1 MYGSARAVGHIEGSP
16 ARSPRLPRSPRLGHR
31 RANSGS
37 SGCKTLSMENI
48 QSLNAAYATSGPMYL
63 SDHEGVGSTATY
75 PKGTLTLGR
84 ATSRAMYGGRVTA
97 MGSTPNI
104 AMAGLPHADL
114 LSYGDLGSLS
124 MLHHQGTP
132 SALLRQ
138 AVRGSGGEL
147 LELQAQLRDMHR
159 ENELLRREL
168 DLKDSKLGSS
178 TNSIKS
184 FWSPELKK
192 ERVMRKEEAA
202 RTSILKEQMRV
213 THEENQHLLDAR
225 RTKHLQLTIQALQD
239 ELRTQRDLNH
249 LLQQE
254 SGSRASG
261 GEHFTTIELT
271 EENFRRLQAEHDRQA
286 KELFLLRKT
295 LEEMELRIETQK
307 QTLGARDESI
317 KKLLEMLQSKGLP
330 SASGRASDEEEQERA
345 RRIAEA
351 EAQLGHLEVI
361 LDQKEKE
368 NIHLREEL
376 HRRNQLHPDPGK
388 TKALQTIIEMKDTKI
403 ASLERNIRDLE
414 DEIHMLKANGLL
426 NTEDREEEIKQM
438 EVYKNHS
445 KFMKTK
451 IDQLKQELS
460 KKESELLALQTKLET
475 LNNQNS
481 DCKQH
486 IEVLKESLTA
496 KEQRAAIL
504 QTEVDALRLRLEEK
518 ESFLNKKTKQLQD
531 LTEEKGT
538 LAGEIRDMKD
548 MLEVKERKINVLQK
562 KIENLQEQLR
572 DKDKQLG
579 NLKDRVKS
587 LQTDSSNTDTALATL
602 EEALSEKERIIERL
616 KEQREREDRER
627 LEEVDSYKKENKD
640 LKEKVNSLHVELT
653 EKESSLIDLKEHASS
668 LASSGLKKD
677 SKLKSLEIAIEQKKE
692 ECSKLETQLQKQAEQ
707 LFSQMNNPKA
717 HDMEVQQSSRGNPEY
732 VDRVKLLEKE
742 VSFYKD
748 ESSKS
753 QAEVERLLEI
763 LREVETEKNDKDKKI
778 AELERQTK
786 DQNKKGPG
794 IKLGPQMDK
803 KGPGNILQDQ
813 RKDNPMD
820 NPKMEELMN
829 VLEKTR
835 QELEATKQRLSSTQ
849 QSLSERDG
857 HLTNLRQERRKQL
870 EEILEMKQQALLAA
884 ISEKDA
890 NIALLELSSSNKKK
904 TQEEVLALK
913 REKDRLMHQLKQQTQ
928 SRMKLITDN
937 YEDDHYHPHAPP
949 PHMQPQP
956 IHPQPQPQP
965 QPPYPHPQHPHQPP
979 YPHAPYP
986 QHPQPPPHHPQH
998 PQQLP
1003 QPQYPHPQH
1012 PQHPQQPQHPQPP
1025 GPHQHPP
1032 RPQPPHSQHPHP
1044 GVPPQQ
1050 HPHGPPPQQG
1060 PHPQPMP
1067 HPQQH
1072 PHHPPHPGPQGPH
1085 PRHPPPH
1092 HRSSGRGPP
1101 HPGHRPAPD
1110 QTIQSLKEEHSHAIQ
1125 MKFYIV
1131 HLASL
1136 YLQSDSLFWMGPH
1149 FFPCIKERGRALV

>member
-1 MYGSARAVGHIEGSP
+1 
-16 ARSPRLPRSPRLGHR
+16 
-31 RANSGS
+31 
-37 SGCKTLSMENI
+37 
-48 QSLNAAYATSGPMYL
+48 Q
-63 SDHEGVGSTATY
+63 
-75 PKGTLTLGR
+75 
-84 ATSRAMYGGRVTA
+84 
-97 MGSTPNI
+97 
-104 AMAGLPHADL
+104 
-114 LSYGDLGSLS
+114 
-124 MLHHQGTP
+124 
-132 SALLRQ
+132 
-138 AVRGSGGEL
+138 
-147 LELQAQLRDMHR
+147 
-159 ENELLRREL
+159 
-168 DLKDSKLGSS
+168 
-178 TNSIKS
+178 
-184 FWSPELKK
+184 
-192 ERVMRKEEAA
+192 
-202 RTSILKEQMRV
+202 
-213 THEENQHLLDAR
+213 
-225 RTKHLQLTIQALQD
+225 HLQLTIQALQD

-254 SGSRASG
+254 SGSRGSG
-261 GEHFTTIELT
+261 GDHFTTIELT

-376 HRRNQLHPDPGK
+376 HRRNQLHQDPGK

-414 DEIHMLKANGLL
+414 DEIQMLKANGLL

-445 KFMKTK
+445 KFMKSK

-460 KKESELLALQTKLET
+460 KKESELLGLQTKLET

-538 LAGEIRDMKD
+538 LAGEIRDIKD

-627 LEEVDSYKKENKD
+627 LDEVDSYKKENKD
-640 LKEKVNSLHVELT
+640 LKEKVNTLQLELT

-692 ECSKLETQLQKQAEQ
+692 ECNKLETQLQK
-707 LFSQMNNPKA
+707 KA
-717 HDMEVQQSSRGNPEY
+717 HEVEVQQSSRGNPEY

-742 VSFYKD
+742 VSYYKE
-748 ESSKS
+748 ESGKA
-753 QAEVERLLEI
+753 QNEVERLLEI

-778 AELERQTK
+778 AELESLAPRQTK

-835 QELEATKQRLSSTQ
+835 QELDATKQRLSSTQ

-956 IHPQPQPQP
+956 LHPQPQP
-965 QPPYPHPQHPHQPP
+965 QPPYPQAQHPHPQAQHPHPQAQHPQAQHPHQPP
-979 YPHAPYP
+979 YPHAPHP
-986 QHPQPPPHHPQH
+986 QHPQPPPHHQQH
-998 PQQLP
+998 PQQPP

-1012 PQHPQQPQHPQPP
+1012 PQHPQPP
-1025 GPHQHPP
+1025 GPHPHQP
-1032 RPQPPHSQHPHP
+1032 RPQQPHPQHPHP
-1044 GVPPQQ
+1044 GVPPQQQQHPHPQ

-1060 PHPQPMP
+1060 PHPQPIP

-1072 PHHPPHPGPQGPH
+1072 PHHPPHPGQQGPH

-1092 HRSSGRGPP
+1092 HRGPGRGPP

-1110 QTIQSLKEEHSHAIQ
+1110 QDDEEGIWA
-1125 MKFYIV
+1125 
-1131 HLASL
+1131 
-1136 YLQSDSLFWMGPH
+1136 
-1149 FFPCIKERGRALV
+1149 

>member
-1 MYGSARAVGHIEGSP
+1 MYGSARAVGHIESSP

-31 RANSGS
+31 RANSG
-37 SGCKTLSMENI
+37 GGGGAGGKTLSMENI

-75 PKGTLTLGR
+75 PRGTMTLGR

-97 MGSTPNI
+97 MGSSPNI
-104 AMAGLPHADL
+104 ASVGLPHADL
-114 LSYGDLGSLS
+114 LSYSDLGSLS
-124 MLHHQGTP
+124 MLHHHHHHQGVP

-138 AVRGSGGEL
+138 TVRGSGGEL
-147 LELQAQLRDMHR
+147 LEMQAQLREMQR
-159 ENELLRREL
+159 ENEMLRREL
-168 DLKDSKLGSS
+168 DVKDSKLGSS

-192 ERVMRKEEAA
+192 ERIMRKEEAA

-213 THEENQHLLDAR
+213 THEENQHL
-225 RTKHLQLTIQALQD
+225 QMTIQALQD

-254 SGSRASG
+254 SGNRSG
-261 GEHFTTIELT
+261 SEHFTTIELT

-330 SASGRASDEEEQERA
+330 SGPGRASEEEEQERA

-376 HRRNQLHPDPGK
+376 HRRNQLHQDPSK

-414 DEIHMLKANGLL
+414 DEIQMLKANGLL

-616 KEQREREDRER
+616 KDQREREDRER
-627 LEEVDSYKKENKD
+627 LEEVESYKKENKE
-640 LKEKVNSLHVELT
+640 LKEKVNSLQIELT
-653 EKESSLIDLKEHASS
+653 EKESNLIDLKEHASS

-692 ECSKLETQLQKQAEQ
+692 ECSKLETQLQK
-707 LFSQMNNPKA
+707 KA
-717 HDMEVQQSSRGNPEY
+717 HEVEQQSGSRGNPEY
-732 VDRVKLLEKE
+732 GDRVKLLEKE
-742 VSFYKD
+742 VGYYK
-748 ESSKS
+748 EEANKA
-753 QAEVERLLEI
+753 QAEVERLLDI

-778 AELERQTK
+778 AELESPPPSAPRPTPRPGGRAPSDPLPSVSAAPQQIGGMVWDFLGKQGGKDQTK
-786 DQNKKGPG
+786 KGLN
-794 IKLGPQMDK
+794 IKLGPQGDK
-803 KGPGNILQDQ
+803 KGLGQDP
-813 RKDNPMD
+813 RKDSSMD
-820 NPKMEELMN
+820 SGHHLKLEELMN
-829 VLEKTR
+829 TLERTR
-835 QELEATKQRLSSTQ
+835 QELDATKQRLSSTQ
-849 QSLSERDG
+849 QSLQERDT
-857 HLTNLRQERRKQL
+857 HLTNMRQERRKQL

-890 NIALLELSSSNKKK
+890 NIALLELSASNKKK

-913 REKDRLMHQLKQQTQ
+913 RERDKLMHQLKQHTQ
-928 SRMKLITDN
+928 SRMKLIADN
-937 YEDDHYHPHAPP
+937 YEDEQYHPHG
-949 PHMQPQP
+949 PH
-956 IHPQPQPQP
+956 HPQPQPPHAQP
-965 QPPYPHPQHPHQPP
+965 QPQ
-979 YPHAPYP
+979 
-986 QHPQPPPHHPQH
+986 
-998 PQQLP
+998 
-1003 QPQYPHPQH
+1003 
-1012 PQHPQQPQHPQPP
+1012 
-1025 GPHQHPP
+1025 
-1032 RPQPPHSQHPHP
+1032 PHSHNHSTHTLLTHSLTLNIPNHLLNSNSTHVPHSP
-1044 GVPPQQ
+1044 NTFTNSTLSTLHSTHMGIL
-1050 HPHGPPPQQG
+1050 PHSTLTLSTHMALSNKDHTHSIHILSILSTLTLFSIHVTHLLIIVEGQRED
-1060 PHPQPMP
+1060 PHMLVTAR
-1067 HPQQH
+1067 
-1072 PHHPPHPGPQGPH
+1072 
-1085 PRHPPPH
+1085 PRT
-1092 HRSSGRGPP
+1092 R
-1101 HPGHRPAPD
+1101 
-1110 QTIQSLKEEHSHAIQ
+1110 
-1125 MKFYIV
+1125 Y
-1131 HLASL
+1131 
-1136 YLQSDSLFWMGPH
+1136 
-1149 FFPCIKERGRALV
+1149 

>member
-31 RANSGS
+31 RANSSSGGS
-37 SGCKTLSMENI
+37 SGGKTLSMENI

-75 PKGTLTLGR
+75 PKGTMTLGR

-97 MGSTPNI
+97 MGSSPNI
-104 AMAGLPHADL
+104 ASVGLPHADL
-114 LSYGDLGSLS
+114 LSYSDLGSLS
-124 MLHHQGTP
+124 MLHHHHQGTP

-138 AVRGSGGEL
+138 AVRGGGGEL
-147 LELQAQLRDMHR
+147 LELQAQLRDMQR

-168 DLKDSKLGSS
+168 DLKDTKLGSS
-178 TNSIKS
+178 ANSIKS

-202 RTSILKEQMRV
+202 RTSVLKEQMRV
-213 THEENQHLLDAR
+213 THEENQHL
-225 RTKHLQLTIQALQD
+225 QMTIQALQD

-254 SGSRASG
+254 SSNRVGLSG
-261 GEHFTTIELT
+261 DHFTTIELT

-330 SASGRASDEEEQERA
+330 SAGGRASEEEEQERA

-351 EAQLGHLEVI
+351 EAQLSHLEVI

-376 HRRNQLHPDPGK
+376 HRRNQLHQDPGK

-414 DEIHMLKANGLL
+414 DEIQMLKANGLL

-504 QTEVDALRLRLEEK
+504 QTEVDALRL
-518 ESFLNKKTKQLQD
+518 Q
-531 LTEEKGT
+531 EKGT

-627 LEEVDSYKKENKD
+627 LEEVDAYKKENKD
-640 LKEKVNSLHVELT
+640 LKEKVNTLQLELT

-692 ECSKLETQLQKQAEQ
+692 ECSKLETQLQK
-707 LFSQMNNPKA
+707 A
-717 HDMEVQQSSRGNPEY
+717 HEVEQQSSRGNPEFS
-732 VDRVKLLEKE
+732 DRVKLLEKE
-742 VSFYKD
+742 VAFYKE
-748 ESSKS
+748 ESGKA

-778 AELERQTK
+778 AELERQSK
-786 DQNKKGPG
+786 DQNKKGPNT
-794 IKLGPQMDK
+794 KLGTQGEK
-803 KGPGNILQDQ
+803 KAGQILQDI
-813 RKDNPMD
+813 RKENPMD
-820 NPKMEELMN
+820 NPKMEDLLN

-835 QELEATKQRLSSTQ
+835 QELDATKQRLSSTQ
-849 QSLSERDG
+849 QSLAERDG

-890 NIALLELSSSNKKK
+890 NIALLELSASNKKK

-913 REKDRLMHQLKQQTQ
+913 REKDRLMNQLKQQVASEMYGALT
-928 SRMKLITDN
+928 
-937 YEDDHYHPHAPP
+937 P
-949 PHMQPQP
+949 PHLTLL
-956 IHPQPQPQP
+956 HTRKS
-965 QPPYPHPQHPHQPP
+965 PHKKNS
-979 YPHAPYP
+979 
-986 QHPQPPPHHPQH
+986 
-998 PQQLP
+998 
-1003 QPQYPHPQH
+1003 
-1012 PQHPQQPQHPQPP
+1012 
-1025 GPHQHPP
+1025 
-1032 RPQPPHSQHPHP
+1032 R
-1044 GVPPQQ
+1044 
-1050 HPHGPPPQQG
+1050 
-1060 PHPQPMP
+1060 
-1067 HPQQH
+1067 
-1072 PHHPPHPGPQGPH
+1072 
-1085 PRHPPPH
+1085 REKKKK
-1092 HRSSGRGPP
+1092 GRNLG
-1101 HPGHRPAPD
+1101 
-1110 QTIQSLKEEHSHAIQ
+1110 KE
-1125 MKFYIV
+1125 
-1131 HLASL
+1131 
-1136 YLQSDSLFWMGPH
+1136 
-1149 FFPCIKERGRALV
+1149 

>member
-1 MYGSARAVGHIEGSP
+1 MYGSARAVGHVESSP
-16 ARSPRLPRSPRLGHR
+16 VRSPRLPRSPRLGHR

-37 SGCKTLSMENI
+37 GGGAGGKTLSMENI

-75 PKGTLTLGR
+75 PKGTMTLGR

-97 MGSTPNI
+97 MGSSPNI
-104 AMAGLPHADL
+104 ASVGLPHADL
-114 LSYGDLGSLS
+114 LSYSDLGSLS
-124 MLHHQGTP
+124 MLHPHHHQGVP

-147 LELQAQLRDMHR
+147 LEMQAQFREMQR
-159 ENELLRREL
+159 ENEMLRREL

-192 ERVMRKEEAA
+192 ERIMRKEEAA

-213 THEENQHLLDAR
+213 THEENQLLDAR
-225 RTKHLQLTIQALQD
+225 RTKHLQMTIQALQD

-254 SGSRASG
+254 SGNRSAS
-261 GEHFTTIELT
+261 EHFTTIELT

-330 SASGRASDEEEQERA
+330 PGPGRASEEEEQERA

-376 HRRNQLHPDPGK
+376 HRRNQLHQDPSK

-414 DEIHMLKANGLL
+414 DEIQMLKANGLL

-616 KEQREREDRER
+616 KDQREREDRER
-627 LEEVDSYKKENKD
+627 LEEVESYKKENKD
-640 LKEKVNSLHVELT
+640 LKEKVNSLQIELT

-692 ECSKLETQLQKQAEQ
+692 ECSKLETQLQK
-707 LFSQMNNPKA
+707 KA
-717 HDMEVQQSSRGNPEY
+717 HEVEHQSGPRGNPEY

-742 VSFYKD
+742 VNYYKD
-748 ESSKS
+748 EASKA
-753 QAEVERLLEI
+753 QTEVERLLDI

-778 AELERQTK
+778 AELESLAPRQGGK
-786 DQNKKGPG
+786 DQTKKGPN
-794 IKLGPQMDK
+794 IKLGPQGDK
-803 KGPGNILQDQ
+803 KGLGQDL
-813 RKDNPMD
+813 RKDGSID
-820 NPKMEELMN
+820 GGHHLKLEELMN
-829 VLEKTR
+829 TLERTR
-835 QELEATKQRLSSTQ
+835 QELDATKQRLSSTQ
-849 QSLSERDG
+849 QSLQERDT
-857 HLTNLRQERRKQL
+857 HLTNMRQERRKQL
-870 EEILEMKQQALLAA
+870 EEILDMKQQALLAA

-890 NIALLELSSSNKKK
+890 NIALLELSASNKKK
-904 TQEEVLALK
+904 TQEEVLGLK
-913 REKDRLMHQLKQQTQ
+913 RDRDKLMLQLKQHTQ
-928 SRMKLITDN
+928 SRMKLIADN
-937 YEDDHYHPHAPP
+937 YEDEQYHPHAP
-949 PHMQPQP
+949 H
-956 IHPQPQPQP
+956 HPQPQPPHAQP
-965 QPPYPHPQHPHQPP
+965 QP
-979 YPHAPYP
+979 
-986 QHPQPPPHHPQH
+986 
-998 PQQLP
+998 
-1003 QPQYPHPQH
+1003 
-1012 PQHPQQPQHPQPP
+1012 
-1025 GPHQHPP
+1025 
-1032 RPQPPHSQHPHP
+1032 
-1044 GVPPQQ
+1044 
-1050 HPHGPPPQQG
+1050 
-1060 PHPQPMP
+1060 
-1067 HPQQH
+1067 
-1072 PHHPPHPGPQGPH
+1072 
-1085 PRHPPPH
+1085 
-1092 HRSSGRGPP
+1092 
-1101 HPGHRPAPD
+1101 
-1110 QTIQSLKEEHSHAIQ
+1110 
-1125 MKFYIV
+1125 
-1131 HLASL
+1131 
-1136 YLQSDSLFWMGPH
+1136 
-1149 FFPCIKERGRALV
+1149 

>member
-1 MYGSARAVGHIEGSP
+1 MYGSARAVSHIEGSP

-37 SGCKTLSMENI
+37 SSGKTLSMENI

-63 SDHEGVGSTATY
+63 SDHEAIGSTATY
-75 PKGTLTLGR
+75 PKGTMTLGR

-104 AMAGLPHADL
+104 ATAGLHHADL

-138 AVRGSGGEL
+138 AVRAGGGEL
-147 LELQAQLRDMHR
+147 LELQAQLLDMHR

-330 SASGRASDEEEQERA
+330 PASGRASNEEEQERA

-414 DEIHMLKANGLL
+414 DEIQMLKANGLL

-587 LQTDSSNTDTALATL
+587 LQTDSSNTDTALVTL

-627 LEEVDSYKKENKD
+627 MEEVDSYKKENKD
-640 LKEKVNSLHVELT
+640 LKERVNSLQVELT

-717 HDMEVQQSSRGNPEY
+717 HEVEVQQSSRGNPEY

-753 QAEVERLLEI
+753 QVEVERLLEI
-763 LREVETEKNDKDKKI
+763 LSEVETEKNDKDKKI
-778 AELERQTK
+778 AELESLAPRQTK

-820 NPKMEELMN
+820 NAKMEELMN

-835 QELEATKQRLSSTQ
+835 QELDATKQRLSSTQ
-849 QSLSERDG
+849 QSLAERDG

-928 SRMKLITDN
+928 SRMKLIADN
-937 YEDDHYHPHAPP
+937 YDDDHFHPHAPP
-949 PHMQPQP
+949 PHMQPP
-956 IHPQPQPQP
+956 PHHPQPQP
-965 QPPYPHPQHPHQPP
+965 QPPYLQPQHPHQLP
-979 YPHAPYP
+979 YPHAPC
-986 QHPQPPPHHPQH
+986 HT
-998 PQQLP
+998 
-1003 QPQYPHPQH
+1003 
-1012 PQHPQQPQHPQPP
+1012 
-1025 GPHQHPP
+1025 
-1032 RPQPPHSQHPHP
+1032 
-1044 GVPPQQ
+1044 
-1050 HPHGPPPQQG
+1050 
-1060 PHPQPMP
+1060 
-1067 HPQQH
+1067 
-1072 PHHPPHPGPQGPH
+1072 
-1085 PRHPPPH
+1085 
-1092 HRSSGRGPP
+1092 RSSTRSSTPITP
-1101 HPGHRPAPD
+1101 RTPACRAHTLDIHHHTIGVQAVDHLIPD
-1110 QTIQSLKEEHSHAIQ
+1110 TDLPLTSVYLFFLLPAVHHMTVSITFAVETCTPAGLPRDPRDPTQQSAAQDKT
-1125 MKFYIV
+1125 
-1131 HLASL
+1131 
-1136 YLQSDSLFWMGPH
+1136 
-1149 FFPCIKERGRALV
+1149 

>member
-1 MYGSARAVGHIEGSP
+1 MYGSARAVGHVESSP
-16 ARSPRLPRSPRLGHR
+16 VRSPRLPRSPRLGHR
-31 RANSGS
+31 RANSG
-37 SGCKTLSMENI
+37 GGGGAGGKTLSMENI

-75 PKGTLTLGR
+75 PRGTMTLGR
-84 ATSRAMYGGRVTA
+84 ATNRAMYGGRVTA
-97 MGSTPNI
+97 MGSSPNI
-104 AMAGLPHADL
+104 ASVGLPHADL
-114 LSYGDLGSLS
+114 LSHSDLGSLS
-124 MLHHQGTP
+124 MLHPHHHQGVP

-147 LELQAQLRDMHR
+147 LEMQAQLREMQR
-159 ENELLRREL
+159 ENEILRREL

-192 ERVMRKEEAA
+192 ERIMRKEEAA

-213 THEENQHLLDAR
+213 THEENQLLDAR
-225 RTKHLQLTIQALQD
+225 RTKHLQMTIQALQD

-254 SGSRASG
+254 SGNRSG
-261 GEHFTTIELT
+261 SEHFTTIELT

-330 SASGRASDEEEQERA
+330 PGPGRASDEEEQERA

-376 HRRNQLHPDPGK
+376 HRRNQLHQDPSK

-414 DEIHMLKANGLL
+414 DEIQMLKANSLL

-579 NLKDRVKS
+579 NLKDRIKS

-616 KEQREREDRER
+616 KDQREREDRER
-627 LEEVDSYKKENKD
+627 LEEVESYKKENKD
-640 LKEKVNSLHVELT
+640 LKEKVNSLQIELT

-717 HDMEVQQSSRGNPEY
+717 HEVHEQQSGSRGNPEY

-742 VSFYKD
+742 VSYYKD
-748 ESSKS
+748 EAGKS
-753 QAEVERLLEI
+753 QAEVERLLDI

-778 AELERQTK
+778 AELESPPPTAPRPTPRPGGRAPPDPLPSVSAAPQQIGGMVWDFLGKQGGKDQTK
-786 DQNKKGPG
+786 KGLN
-794 IKLGPQMDK
+794 IKLGTQGDK
-803 KGPGNILQDQ
+803 KGLGQDS
-813 RKDNPMD
+813 RKDSSLD
-820 NPKMEELMN
+820 SGHHVKLEELMN
-829 VLEKTR
+829 TLERTR
-835 QELEATKQRLSSTQ
+835 QELDATKQRLSSTQ
-849 QSLSERDG
+849 QSLQERDT
-857 HLTNLRQERRKQL
+857 HLTNMRQERRKQL

-890 NIALLELSSSNKKK
+890 NIALLELSASNKKK

-913 REKDRLMHQLKQQTQ
+913 RERDKLMHQLKQHTQ
-928 SRMKLITDN
+928 SRMKLIADN
-937 YEDDHYHPHAPP
+937 YEDEQYHPHI
-949 PHMQPQP
+949 PHHQPQP
-956 IHPQPQPQP
+956 PHAQPQPQP
-965 QPPYPHPQHPHQPP
+965 QYPHPPHAQQSPYPHAPHPQHPQHL
-979 YPHAPYP
+979 
-986 QHPQPPPHHPQH
+986 QHPQAPPQHTH
-998 PQQLP
+998 PQQP
-1003 QPQYPHPQH
+1003 QPQYPHPPHPQH
-1012 PQHPQQPQHPQPP
+1012 PQHPQPLPQLQQHPRPPQPQHPHQQHP
-1025 GPHQHPP
+1025 QHPP
-1032 RPQPPHSQHPHP
+1032 QHPHGHPPPQHPHP
-1044 GVPPQQ
+1044 Q
-1050 HPHGPPPQQG
+1050 HP
-1060 PHPQPMP
+1060 
-1067 HPQQH
+1067 QH
-1072 PHHPPHPGPQGPH
+1072 PHHTQH
-1085 PRHPPPH
+1085 PRHPSPH
-1092 HRSSGRGPP
+1092 HRGGPARGPP
-1101 HPGHRPAPD
+1101 HASHRPSPD
-1110 QTIQSLKEEHSHAIQ
+1110 QDDEEGIWA
-1125 MKFYIV
+1125 
-1131 HLASL
+1131 
-1136 YLQSDSLFWMGPH
+1136 
-1149 FFPCIKERGRALV
+1149 